1 MEYKL
6 LIDGQWTGSGLLMA
20 VKNKY
25 NGEIVGILPTARRE
39 DVMRLWQPPNVPN
52 RSWQKCRPIMFF

>member
-6 LIDGQWTGSGLLMA
+6 LIDGQWGGSGTPLE

-25 NGEIVGILPTARRE
+25 SGVPLP
-39 DVMRLWQPPNVPN
+39 PH
-52 RSWQKCRPIMFF
+52 